1 MTSTTQRFAWKDR
14 DTAAR
19 DLLQLVHHAPK
30 TISRKALRLLRA
42 IRSPAIIPDLEAI
55 LLDPQRDLLE
65 RADAYD
71 TICNTPGNFY
81 FFDIERFV
89 ENIRIANDGDFLVT
103 SGMLELL
110 EHHPSNEAWIFRY
123 LEPFDLRTQRDA
135 LLDVVCR
142 VPTFKPQATAKRL
155 IDLLEANIW
164 LFDLKTAAQMHSSSD
179 EILLQWLQDHWD
191 EVIYVALIED
201 LVNKDSHHYIVPVLE
216 HWLELKEDLFRR
228 CPAIIEEF
236 NQKKAELEAWKP
248 KVESVDF
255 QATPIWQ
262 KMSIL
267 YDYALKGEESAY
279 RKLFRTAWNN
289 KNVVLEQAVAV
300 HFIGKL
306 CDQRYPAI
314 PALCRLLQHV
324 SDERQYPSLRTKD
337 FNRFDNPVRYEAGY
351 ALRKIDSPLVWE
363 AMVDVYFMIRERT
376 STAYGFL
383 TWIQDMTDRLS
394 GIEVEPKDD
403 AIPLEHRPWF
413 RALVDL

>member
-19 DLLQLVHHAPK
+19 DLLQLVHHAPQ
-30 TISRKALRLLRA
+30 TISRKALRLLHA
-42 IRSPAIIPDLEAI
+42 IRSPAIIPDLKAI
-55 LLDPQRDLLE
+55 LLGSNEP
-65 RADAYD
+65 RAGAFGA
-71 TICNTPGNFY
+71 ICNTPGNFY
-81 FFDIERFV
+81 FPEFEIFSSV
-89 ENIRIANDGDFLVT
+89 YVSNDEDNWIIYN
-103 SGMLELL
+103 LL
-110 EHHPSNEAWIFRY
+110 PLLKNHPCNRDWIFRH
-123 LEPFDLRTQRDA
+123 LEPFDPRIRRDV
-135 LLDVVCR
+135 LLDVVHR
-142 VPTFKPQATAKRL
+142 APAFEPQTTAKRL
-155 IDLLEANIW
+155 VDLLEANIW